1 MQHRDVQIEGLT
13 GTIDSLNKEKQQSK
27 LVMGVL
33 RKNLDSVE
41 NQLSKKKSL
50 NNQIHD
56 VLNNRS
62 ATIKSQEELL
72 KAAEERQAGTAAK
85 IQGYN
90 TLISRHE

>member
-1 MQHRDVQIEGLT
+1 
-13 GTIDSLNKEKQQSK
+13 
-27 LVMGVL
+27 MGIL

-90 TLISRHE
+90 TLISRHEQETKILLEKNSEQHEALHQLTR